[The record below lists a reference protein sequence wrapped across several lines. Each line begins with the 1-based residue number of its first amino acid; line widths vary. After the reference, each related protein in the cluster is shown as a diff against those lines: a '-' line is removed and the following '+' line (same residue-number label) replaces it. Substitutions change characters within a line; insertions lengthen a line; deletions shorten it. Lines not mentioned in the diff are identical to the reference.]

1 MTLLGSPQA
10 RKLTFAY
17 CAVGQ
22 AQVFDID
29 AAPPPILLS
38 RADYSTNLLM
48 GLWLTLGL
56 IESIIGMNEHEEE
69 VKT

>member
-1 MTLLGSPQA
+1 M
-10 RKLTFAY
+10 
-17 CAVGQ
+17 
-22 AQVFDID
+22 FDID

-48 GLWLTLGL
+48 RLWLTLGL
-56 IESIIGMNEHEEE
+56 IESIIGMNKHEEE

>member
-1 MTLLGSPQA
+1 M
-10 RKLTFAY
+10 FAY
-17 CAVGQ
+17 CAGGQ

-48 GLWLTLGL
+48 RLWLTLGL
-56 IESIIGMNEHEEE
+56 IESIIGMNKHEEE